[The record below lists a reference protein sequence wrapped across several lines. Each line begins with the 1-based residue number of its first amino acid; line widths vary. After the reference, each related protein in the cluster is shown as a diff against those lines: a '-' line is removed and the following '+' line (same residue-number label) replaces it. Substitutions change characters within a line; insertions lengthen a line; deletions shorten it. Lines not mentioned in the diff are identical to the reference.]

1 MKKLIIIFLVSFLVF
16 GCENLDIPSGL
27 PECIEDQIKSE
38 LKNNEV
44 RMPNKA
50 SVKAFIYNGEKVYI
64 FDPGS
69 GYADW
74 LFTAYNEEC
83 DIVCEFGGFA
93 GLNTCPDF
101 DINSEYLGVIWQDP
115 R

>member
-1 MKKLIIIFLVSFLVF
+1 ELPSCVEAQIQQEVSNGDKREPTRAHVDAYQY
-16 GCENLDIPSGL
+16 E
-27 PECIEDQIKSE
+27 
-38 LKNNEV
+38 
-44 RMPNKA
+44 
-50 SVKAFIYNGEKVYI
+50 GEKIYI

-74 LFTAYNEEC
+74 LYTAYNQDCEV
-83 DIVCEFGGFA
+83 ICEFGGFA

-101 DINSEYLGVIWQDP
+101 NKKAEYLGVIWEDP

>member
-1 MKKLIIIFLVSFLVF
+1 MKKVILITLISCLAFS
-16 GCENLDIPSGL
+16 CENLDIPSDL

-38 LKNNEV
+38 V
-44 RMPNKA
+44 RNSKVRVPNKA
-50 SVKAFIYNGEKVYI
+50 SVEAYLYNGEKVYI
-64 FDPGS
+64 FNPGS

-74 LFTAYNEEC
+74 LSTAYNQDCEV
-83 DIVCEFGGFA
+83 ICEFGGFA

-101 DINSEYLGVIWQDP
+101 NETAESLGVIWKDP

>member
-1 MKKLIIIFLVSFLVF
+1 MKKVIVITLINCLAFS
-16 GCENLDIPSGL
+16 CENLDIPSGL

-38 LKNNEV
+38 V
-44 RMPNKA
+44 RNSQVREPNKA
-50 SVKAFIYNGEKVYI
+50 TVEAYLYNSEKVYI

-69 GYADW
+69 GYADC
-74 LFTAYNEEC
+74 LSTAYNQNCEV
-83 DIVCEFGGFA
+83 ICEFGGFA

-101 DINSEYLGVIWQDP
+101 NETAESLGIIWEDP

>member
-1 MKKLIIIFLVSFLVF
+1 MKKVILITLISYLAFS
-16 GCENLDIPSGL
+16 CDTLDIPNGL

-38 LKNNEV
+38 V
-44 RMPNKA
+44 RNIQMREPNKA
-50 SVKAFIYNGEKVYI
+50 SVEAYLYNGEKVYI
-64 FDPGS
+64 FNPGS

-74 LFTAYNEEC
+74 LSTAYSQNCEV
-83 DIVCEFGGFA
+83 ICEFGGFA

-101 DINSEYLGVIWQDP
+101 DETAETLGIIWEDP